1 MEYIFFDGWPGTV
14 RIVIT
19 TVVAYFMVIIFLRIS
34 GKRTLAKMNAFDFV
48 VTIALGSILSSV
60 ILNKSIPLSEGLL
73 AIALLIFL
81 QYILTFISVRS
92 KYFKQLISSTPTIL
106 FYKQEI
112 LEDVLRKQRITHD
125 EIHNAIREAGF
136 SDYSQIFSI
145 ILEPT
150 GDITVIGQS
159 NTSGSSKIMSNIENF
174 HRV

>member
-1 MEYIFFDGWPGTV
+1 MEYIFFDDWSGII
-14 RIVIT
+14 RIAIT
-19 TVVAYFMVIIFLRIS
+19 TVIAYLMVIIFLRIS

-60 ILNKSIPLSEGLL
+60 ILNESIPLSEGLL
-73 AIALLIFL
+73 AIVLLIFL
-81 QYILTFISVRS
+81 QYIFTFISVRS
-92 KYFKQLISSTPTIL
+92 NYFKKIISSSPTML

-125 EIHNAIREAGF
+125 ELHKAVREAGF

-145 ILEPT
+145 VLEPT

-159 NTSGSSKIMSNIENF
+159 NASNSSKIMEDFPNSTKK
-174 HRV
+174 

>member
-1 MEYIFFDGWPGTV
+1 MEYIFFDGWPGIV

-112 LEDVLRKQRITHD
+112 LEDVLKKQRITHD

-145 ILEPT
+145 ILETT
-150 GDITVIGQS
+150 GDITVIAKDNGS
-159 NTSGSSKIMSNIENF
+159 NSSDIMSDIENF
-174 HRV
+174 DRV